1 MTAPGRGFRRGSPS
15 LRGWLPALAVSFL
28 LWGCGGTDEGA
39 DPDRGVEAVGDET
52 GVADPGP
59 AGPRV
64 PPGTETVRLHLGDE
78 GELLVAPCVDGE
90 PGTQPG
96 PTPHPVTDASG
107 ADLVGMLREFGNPDA
122 GVPARVVF
130 GAASADEP
138 GGRITALRVALPESA
153 AGTACAQAFPDA
165 ELEASGN
172 EPFWHLRLDDGEVIY
187 TTPEDLEGTAFHDV
201 TWTRL
206 DSGTGNG
213 AWRMEALRDFV
224 DGIEYLVLEVSDS
237 PCTDSMSGARYPW
250 TATLEVGGSRW
261 PGCAREGRNM
271 PEGRTA
277 ASGAG
282 DPGR

>member
-1 MTAPGRGFRRGSPS
+1 MTGPDLGPGRRS
-15 LRGWLPALAVSFL
+15 LGGWLPALAVSFL

-39 DPDRGVEAVGDET
+39 DPDRGVEAVGGEV
-52 GVADPGP
+52 GVAEPGP
-59 AGPRV
+59 VGPRV
-64 PPGTETVRLHLGDE
+64 PPGTETVRLHLGNE

-96 PTPHPVTDASG
+96 ATPHPVTDVSG
-107 ADLVGMLREFGNPDA
+107 ADLVGMLREFGDPDS
-122 GVPARVVF
+122 GIPARVVF
-130 GAASADEP
+130 GAGSADEP
-138 GGRITALRVALPESA
+138 GSRITALRVALPESA

-172 EPFWHLRLDDGEVIY
+172 EPFWHLRLDDGEVLY

-201 TWTRL
+201 TWT
-206 DSGTGNG
+206 GTGNG

-224 DGIEYLVLEVSDS
+224 DGIEYLVLEVSDT

-261 PGCAREGRNM
+261 PGCAREGRNLSDG
-271 PEGRTA
+271 PARRG
-277 ASGAG
+277 ASGEA
-282 DPGR
+282 PGA